1 MRRILHLAAATLA
14 AHLSYSITD
23 GTRIGSYIGNIVQDL
38 SEISLTSS
46 SAIFQVVKGAD
57 VINVSPEGDLRVITE
72 IDREN
77 GQLCSKDDHTCLV
90 DAEILYRKDKEFKL
104 FYVDLE
110 IVDINDNRPEFE
122 KSSIEL
128 HLPENSAIGST
139 IRLPSADDPDS
150 SEFSIDRYQ
159 VSPAMFFD
167 ILPRQHANGKII
179 PQLVLKRP
187 LDFEKRE
194 LHELELVA
202 FDKGGLTGSMKINL
216 LVDDVNDHSPI
227 FEESSVS
234 IELSESTAM
243 GSVIYKLNASD
254 GDRGRYGVISYSYD
268 DVLTDALSR
277 TIFAINSST
286 GDITVSSELNYEK
299 QKKHVLYIEA
309 FDGSESA
316 LMTVTINIFNVNDN
330 PPEIDIKFGES
341 SVEGS
346 ISENAPV
353 GSFVGFVSIT
363 DSDKDQK
370 LNVSLVNDDG
380 DFELENMSDS
390 EGSNGYILKVA
401 KPLDRERVHLYR
413 IDLRAADNGS
423 PPLTTTKTVSIKVE
437 DVNDN
442 APFFQRDMYHVNILE
457 NNNVGK
463 SIVSLKATDV
473 DEGQNAEIEYILGEE
488 SSFFS
493 LERGTGDLIALQS
506 LDAELNSRHVVRI
519 IAVDRGS
526 PSLKGETSVVINVL
540 DENDNDPAFEQV
552 EYDFFFPENTEEG
565 EKIGT
570 VTAIDADKKSEVRY
584 RLASNSVPFRISPQ
598 TGSITLQRSIDADI
612 DNTKYEIM
620 IIAEDKD
627 GRSAT
632 ASVTIIVNDI
642 NDNAPVLIW
651 PNPDLDIIQVTLD
664 RKVSE
669 KVGTI
674 KVRDRDQ
681 GANGEIIITQIKPRS
696 GMFQINS
703 AGEVFLASK
712 LKRSNLGANPVLI
725 SISDGGSPPLQIN
738 SRVSTNT
745 KDSQS
750 DN

>member
-38 SEISLTSS
+38 PEISLTSS

-57 VINVSPEGDLRVITE
+57 VVNVSPEGDLRVITE

-77 GQLCSKDDHTCLV
+77 GQLCSKDEHTCSV

-110 IVDINDNRPEFE
+110 IVDINDNSPEFE

-128 HLPENSAIGST
+128 HLPENSPMGT
-139 IRLPSADDPDS
+139 TLRLPSANDPDS

-159 VSPAMFFD
+159 VSPAVFFD
-167 ILPRQHANGKII
+167 ILPRKHANGKII
-179 PQLVLKRP
+179 PQLVLKRE
-187 LDFEKRE
+187 LDFEQRE
-194 LHELELVA
+194 VHELELIA
-202 FDKGGLTGSMKINL
+202 FDKGGLSGSMNINL
-216 LVDDVNDHSPI
+216 LVDDVNDHSPK
-227 FEESSVS
+227 FEKSGVS
-234 IELSESTAM
+234 IDLSESSTV

-254 GDRGRYGVISYSYD
+254 GDRGRYGLISYSYD
-268 DVLTDALSR
+268 DGLTDALSR
-277 TIFAINSST
+277 KIFAINSST
-286 GDITVSSELNYEK
+286 GDITVSAELNYEK
-299 QKKHVLYIEA
+299 KKKHVLYIEA

-330 PPEIDIKFGES
+330 APEIEISEAFP
-341 SVEGS
+341 S
-346 ISENAPV
+346 ISEDAPV
-353 GSFVGFVSIT
+353 GSYVAFVRIT

-370 LNVSLVNDDG
+370 LNVSLENDDG
-380 DFELENMSDS
+380 DFELESMSEI
-390 EGSNGYILKVA
+390 EGSNRYILKVA

-457 NNNVGK
+457 NNDVGK

-473 DEGQNAEIEYILGEE
+473 DEGLSAEIEYFLGEE
-488 SSFFS
+488 SVFFS
-493 LERGTGDLIALQS
+493 LERGTGDLIALQP
-506 LDAELNSRHVVRI
+506 LDAELKSNHVIRI
-519 IAVDRGS
+519 IAVDRGH
-526 PSLKGETSVVINVL
+526 PPLKGETSVVINVL

-552 EYDFFFPENTEEG
+552 EYEFSLPENSEEG
-565 EKIGT
+565 STIGT
-570 VTAIDADKKSEVRY
+570 VTAIDADKNSQVRY
-584 RLASNSVPFRISPQ
+584 RLASNSVPFRIHPE

-612 DNTKYEIM
+612 DKTKYEIE

-627 GRSAT
+627 GRSAI
-632 ASVTIIVNDI
+632 ASATILVDDI
-642 NDNAPVLIW
+642 NDNEPELIW
-651 PNPDLDIIQVTLD
+651 PNPELDVIQVTLD
-664 RKVSE
+664 TKVSE
-669 KVGTI
+669 KVATI

-681 GANGEIIITQIKPRS
+681 GANGEVIITQIKPRS
-696 GMFQINS
+696 GIFQINS

-738 SRVSTNT
+738 SRVSKNT
-745 KDSQS
+745 KNSPS
-750 DN
+750 NN